1 MASVDLKLP
10 VLLTII
16 FNGYLLQFLN
26 NQKYENQEI
35 IIICGQKE
43 GFNYKLDTIYI
54 MTVVPLWVVSK
65 VKFAV
70 MTFNP

>member
-10 VLLTII
+10 VLFTII

-26 NQKYENQEI
+26 SQNYENQEM

-43 GFNYKLDTIYI
+43 GFN
-54 MTVVPLWVVSK
+54 
-65 VKFAV
+65 
-70 MTFNP
+70 